1 MIVNEVH
8 SAINQPSPAS
18 GYVLVPRTG
27 HYPDLARPVK
37 QFPVLGSS
45 HGLVSLTISAP
56 FTLCNPWRLP
66 SRVECPLCLA
76 AAQMHL
82 LCMLP
87 IIGPASCQT
96 TVAASF
102 FSFSCL
108 LLTEVAFPS
117 QGFSLGLHVKTK
129 ARNEVSWGQVFGP
142 FYTLSQSDSRK

>member
-45 HGLVSLTISAP
+45 LGLVSLITSAP
-56 FTLCNPWRLP
+56 FTRCNPWRLL
-66 SRVECPLCLA
+66 SCVECPLCRT

-82 LCMLP
+82 LCALP
-87 IIGPASCQT
+87 VMGPASSQK

-108 LLTEVAFPS
+108 PLTEVAFPS
-117 QGFSLGLHVKTK
+117 QGFPLGLRVKTK
-129 ARNEVSWGQVFGP
+129 ARNEVSWGQFLDP
-142 FYTLSQSDSRK
+142 SIH